1 LNLDL
6 DYLYSKPMDKI
17 SNYILPMSLSLKLME
32 RRT

>member
-1 LNLDL
+1 
-6 DYLYSKPMDKI
+6 MDKI